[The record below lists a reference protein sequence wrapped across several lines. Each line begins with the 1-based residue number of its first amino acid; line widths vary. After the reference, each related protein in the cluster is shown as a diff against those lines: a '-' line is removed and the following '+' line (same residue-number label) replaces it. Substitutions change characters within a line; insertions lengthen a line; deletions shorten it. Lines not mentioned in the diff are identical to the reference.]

1 MRCDA
6 ATAACV
12 FRGVGGAMSRI
23 CRVSMLCQCVW
34 VGLCRLSVCVC
45 VCTWLLGRLGR
56 VARVP
61 GRSLPITP
69 CVLMSPAAVLG
80 WLAMTN
86 AATLGALPID
96 TVGAAG
102 EGDAQAVAAW
112 LDEGGGVEARC
123 TEFDGTTRC

>member
-1 MRCDA
+1 
-6 ATAACV
+6 
-12 FRGVGGAMSRI
+12 
-23 CRVSMLCQCVW
+23 
-34 VGLCRLSVCVC
+34 
-45 VCTWLLGRLGR
+45 
-56 VARVP
+56 
-61 GRSLPITP
+61 
-69 CVLMSPAAVLG
+69 MSPAAVLG

>member
-1 MRCDA
+1 MS
-6 ATAACV
+6 CV
-12 FRGVGGAMSRI
+12 NVMSVCVGGAMSPV
-23 CRVSMLCQCVW
+23 CL
-34 VGLCRLSVCVC
+34 RLC

-56 VARVP
+56 VARVA